1 MTSIRFSRDKSGR
14 LSGFTVV
21 GHTGYAP
28 EGEDIVCAG
37 VSALSQT
44 AVNALEAV
52 AGVEAKV
59 IIRSG
64 FLSARLPRGLRAKQ
78 RYEAQI
84 ILRSVRQ
91 GLEDIAKAYPSLVK
105 VS

>member
-1 MTSIRFSRDKSGR
+1 MTSVRFRRDKSGR

-78 RYEAQI
+78 RYAAEI

-91 GLEDIAKAYPSLVK
+91 GLEDIAKAYPDLVK

>member
-1 MTSIRFSRDKSGR
+1 MTTVRFRTEGNR
-14 LSGFTVV
+14 VTGFDSA
-21 GHTGYAP
+21 GHSGYAE
-28 EGEDIVCAG
+28 EGEDIVCAA

-52 AGVEAKV
+52 AGVEPEV
-59 IIRSG
+59 IVRSG
-64 FLSARLPRGLRAKQ
+64 FLSARLPKGLRAKQ
-78 RYEAQI
+78 RYAAEI

-91 GLEDIAKAYPSLVK
+91 GLEDIAKAYPDLVK

>member
-1 MTSIRFSRDKSGR
+1 MTTVTFLTEESRII
-14 LSGFTVV
+14 GFDAK
-21 GHTGYAP
+21 GHSGYAA
-28 EGEDIVCAG
+28 EGEDIVCAA

-52 AGVEAKV
+52 AGVEPEV
-59 IIRSG
+59 IVRSG
-64 FLSARLPRGLRAKQ
+64 FLSARLPKGLRAKQ
-78 RYEAQI
+78 RYAAEI

-91 GLEDIAKAYPSLVK
+91 GLEDIAKAYPDLVK

>member
-44 AVNALEAV
+44 AVNAL
-52 AGVEAKV
+52 
-59 IIRSG
+59 
-64 FLSARLPRGLRAKQ
+64 
-78 RYEAQI
+78 
-84 ILRSVRQ
+84 
-91 GLEDIAKAYPSLVK
+91 
-105 VS
+105 

>member
-1 MTSIRFSRDKSGR
+1 MTRVRFCRDKSGR
-14 LSGFTVV
+14 LSGFTVL

-28 EGEDIVCAG
+28 AGEDIVCAA
-37 VSALSQT
+37 VAALSQT

-52 AGVEAKV
+52 AGVEPEV
-59 IIRSG
+59 IVRSG
-64 FLSARLPRGLRAKQ
+64 FLSARLPKGLRAKQ
-78 RYEAQI
+78 RYAAEI

-91 GLEDIAKAYPSLVK
+91 GLEDIAKAYPDLVK

>member
-1 MTSIRFSRDKSGR
+1 MTRVEFFSEGDKIT
-14 LSGFTVV
+14 GFCCQ
-21 GHTGYAP
+21 GHSGYA
-28 EGEDIVCAG
+28 ESGADIVCAA

-52 AGVEAKV
+52 AGVEPEV
-59 IIRSG
+59 IVRSG
-64 FLSARLPRGLRAKQ
+64 FLSARLPKGLRAKQ
-78 RYEAQI
+78 RYAAEI

-91 GLEDIAKAYPSLVK
+91 GLEDIAKAYPDLVK